1 MRTGWPAKT
10 PAARN
15 PALGPAGPRVGGGGS
30 PGEVCEPGY
39 RPGPGGGVADGL
51 RDLDDDLVLLRA
63 GGQAGDAGPLNQ
75 VGGVADQA
83 DVGVQRGVPARG
95 GAGHDDAPSVVPG
108 VTASLGIVPGM
119 GMTFANDAG
128 PRRNAAAPPS
138 PAAAGSWSR
147 SAPAARMPRTVR

>member
-1 MRTGWPAKT
+1 MRSA
-10 PAARN
+10 AARI
-15 PALGPAGPRVGGGGS
+15 S
-30 PGEVCEPGY
+30 
-39 RPGPGGGVADGL
+39 
-51 RDLDDDLVLLRA
+51 
-63 GGQAGDAGPLNQ
+63 
-75 VGGVADQA
+75 A
-83 DVGVQRGVPARG
+83 DVGGQLAGPARG
-95 GAGHDDAPSVVPG
+95 GGGHDVTSAVVPG